1 MHSALRSAL
10 AVALACSL
18 LPIAARA
25 QVQLAQAPDLADLSL
40 EELSNLRVVTATLRP
55 ARLSDTPASVYVITN
70 EEIRHSGARSLMEA
84 LRLAPNLE
92 VAQVSATNWAISARG
107 FQNVI
112 TNKLL
117 VLLDGR
123 TLYTTVLS
131 GVLWD
136 AQDVM
141 LEDVDRIEVIS
152 GPGAALYGAN
162 AFTGVIN
169 IITKSARDTQG
180 PLVSAAGSRIDQVYS
195 VRYGAPLGD
204 GAYRGYAMHIER
216 DNLRPEASHVVDR
229 MVKDQVGFRGDFGPW
244 DAGITLQGDA
254 YHAKV
259 DGNGAPDVTLD
270 GANLLARWRSELP
283 GGSRLRVRAYYDHTR
298 RDDPAGFID
307 RVDTFDVDLRDNLP
321 AFGAHRVSVGAG
333 YRYALDSTSPS
344 GVLRFIPDE
353 RRLRWASVEVQDEI
367 ALASD
372 LSLIAGV
379 RGQTDVYIDP
389 VVLPDLR
396 LSWKPREDHL
406 LWIAASAVAR
416 TPGRVDR
423 DFFYPSTPPFLIRG
437 GPNFDSETGRTY
449 EIGYRGSP
457 ASSLNVSATVF
468 YTQLDDLRGGRL
480 APDGA
485 GFVIANAVEGHTSGI
500 EAWAMWQAMQR
511 WRLMAGILEL
521 HQDLRDKN
529 GSGDLTGPA
538 SLGNDPRH
546 TVKLRSS
553 YHASDSLDL
562 DVDWRYV
569 SSLAYLP
576 SVPAYTATDV
586 RATWRVNHHVELGL
600 AVSNLFDRRHVEF
613 DEHGAPAEIPRSTWV
628 QVRCYF

>member
-1 MHSALRSAL
+1 MPFALRTGL
-10 AVALACSL
+10 AAALACSL
-18 LPIAARA
+18 LPFAAGA

-92 VAQVSATNWAISARG
+92 VAQVSATTWAISARG

-180 PLVSAAGSRIDQVYS
+180 PLVSAAASRIDQTYS

-216 DNLRPEASHVVDR
+216 DNLRPEAAHVVDR
-229 MVKDQVGFRGDFGPW
+229 MVKDQVGFRTDFGPR
-244 DAGITLQGDA
+244 DALLTMQGDA

-270 GANLLARWRSELP
+270 GANLLARWTRELA

-298 RDDPAGFID
+298 RDDPSTFID
-307 RVDTFDVDLRDNLP
+307 RVDTFDVDVRHNLP
-321 AFGAHRVSVGAG
+321 AFGAHRISIGAG
-333 YRYALDSTSPS
+333 YRYALDSTSAS
-344 GVLRFIPDE
+344 SVVRFIPED
-353 RRLRWASVEVQDEI
+353 RRLRWASAEAQDEI
-367 ALASD
+367 TLARD
-372 LSLIAGV
+372 LSLIAGL
-379 RGQTDVYIDP
+379 RWQTDVYIDP
-389 VVLPDLR
+389 VALPDLR

-423 DFFYPSTPPFLIRG
+423 DFFFPSSPPFLIRG
-437 GPNFDSETGRTY
+437 GPGFDSETGRTY
-449 EIGYRGSP
+449 EIGYRASP
-457 ASSLNVSATVF
+457 GGSLNLSATLF

-480 APDGA
+480 APGG
-485 GFVIANAVEGHTSGI
+485 GFFIANAVEGHTSGI
-500 EAWAMWQAMQR
+500 EAWAMWQAMKR
-511 WRLMAGILEL
+511 WRWMAGILEL

-529 GSGDLTGPA
+529 GSGNLSGPA
-538 SLGNDPRH
+538 ALGNDPRH

-553 YHASDSLDL
+553 YHASDALDF

-569 SSLAYLP
+569 SSLAYLT

-586 RATWRVNHHVELGL
+586 RVTWRANHHVEIGL

-613 DEHGAPAEIPRSTWV
+613 DEHGAPAEIPRSAWA